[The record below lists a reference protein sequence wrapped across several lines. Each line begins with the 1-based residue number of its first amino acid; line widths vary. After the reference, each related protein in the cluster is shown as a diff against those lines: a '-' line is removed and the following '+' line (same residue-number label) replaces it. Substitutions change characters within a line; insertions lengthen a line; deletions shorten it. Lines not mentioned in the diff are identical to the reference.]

1 MRGRSERPKLS
12 VGSKYNSPMKGVIKP
27 GESNG
32 SLSTKPATSTTLNST
47 QRKTEMDEVRKAKG
61 GRKEP

>member
-1 MRGRSERPKLS
+1 MRNIRGEKLS
-12 VGSKYNSPMKGVIKP
+12 KIKYTSTPMKNGIKP

-47 QRKTEMDEVRKAKG
+47 QRKGEIDEKG
-61 GRKEP
+61 KKGANGK

>member
-1 MRGRSERPKLS
+1 MKMRARSDK
-12 VGSKYNSPMKGVIKP
+12 VNKIKYNSPPGKQMKL

-47 QRKTEMDEVRKAKG
+47 TRNDDNRLSAKKG
-61 GRKEP
+61 GVKHPV